1 MAGGESCKRVSH
13 EMSCRIFRRGL
24 RRATAKE
31 RQAKGGWWGKVEGVG
46 VGVPHKTMCKLCDS
60 RHAQWGK
67 GTDRKGC
74 RK

>member
-1 MAGGESCKRVSH
+1 MRVSH

-24 RRATAKE
+24 RRAQAKE
-31 RQAKGGWWGKVEGVG
+31 RQAKGGGGVG

-67 GTDRKGC
+67 GRQNGVSGK
-74 RK
+74 KKLKLQN